1 MAIKSIAS
9 RPQVARLAINGGTP
23 VSSDP
28 ISVVAVK
35 LAEAD
40 IDAAVE
46 VLRSGMLAMGKKCL
60 AFEQRFA
67 EETDARHALTC
78 ANGTCALQIPYEVLV
93 QPGDEVLCPAWS
105 YVATASMLAARGA
118 KIVWVD
124 ADPETF
130 QIDVEDAKRKVTD
143 KTVAIAATHLYGCP
157 VDIDAVEKLAAEKGL
172 SVVYDAA
179 QAHYAT
185 YKGQG
190 LGRFGDVVT
199 YSFYPT
205 KNMTTG
211 EGGMVT
217 TNDDDLAATMKLV
230 RSHGEGEKYIHVR
243 VGYNYRMSDVSAAI
257 GLSQMDRIADATAA
271 RRRNAAMLD
280 RRLAEIDG
288 LAPGRITEGA
298 ASAYHQY
305 PIRIDASRF
314 VTPDDTTRPDALRA
328 EFQELLKAEGV
339 MTAIHYPRSL
349 THQPMFEPMVSE
361 HPPVAERLAS
371 ELMCVPIHQHLS
383 ERQVDRVGDALAK
396 VSEALRA

>member
-23 VSSDP
+23 VSSEP

-46 VLRSGMLAMGKKCL
+46 VLRSGMLAMGRKCAAL
-60 AFEQRFA
+60 ETRFA
-67 EETDARHALTC
+67 EMTNARHALTC
-78 ANGTCALQIPYEVLV
+78 ANGTCALQIPYEVLI

-118 KIVWVD
+118 KIVFVD
-124 ADPETF
+124 ADPQTF
-130 QIDVEDAKRKVTD
+130 QIDLHDARRKVTD
-143 KTVAIAATHLYGCP
+143 RTVAIAATHLYGCP
-157 VDIDAVEKLAAEKGL
+157 VDIDGVEALAADKGL

-179 QAHYAT
+179 QAHMAT

-190 LGRFGDVVT
+190 IGKFGDAVT

-205 KNMTTG
+205 KNMTTS

-230 RSHGEGEKYIHVR
+230 RSHGESEKYTHVR
-243 VGYNYRMSDVSAAI
+243 VGYNYRMSDVAAAI
-257 GLSQMDRIADATAA
+257 GLSQLDRIGDATAT

-280 RRLAEIDG
+280 ERLAEVDG
-288 LAPGRITEGA
+288 LTPGRITEGA
-298 ASAYHQY
+298 QSAYHQY
-305 PIRIDASRF
+305 PIHIDHTRF
-314 VTPDDTTRPDALRA
+314 VTPDDTSRPDALRA
-328 EFQELLKAEGV
+328 EFIELLKAEGV
-339 MTAIHYPRSL
+339 MSAIHYPKSL
-349 THQPMFEPMVSE
+349 TRQPMFASVVSE
-361 HPPVAERLAS
+361 HPPVADRLAS
-371 ELMCVPIHQHLS
+371 ELICVPIHQFLTV
-383 ERQVDRVGDALAK
+383 EQVGRVGDALAK
-396 VSEALRA
+396 VAEALRA